1 MKETI
6 KSKIKVMY
14 SRKNKFGMEDLKV
27 NLTSKSLP
35 HYIVLLLYIASY
47 YENLAKKLNN
57 PLLQA
62 KAYWSILKAFY
73 NDKKISQIPPLLVD
87 NKFLTDI
94 KTKANIFGEYFAEQC
109 TLLKNSSVLPI
120 NQTFLTQSRLISL
133 DFNKEEILKIVRVL
147 NVHKAH
153 GHDDK

>member
-57 PLLQA
+57 PLL
-62 KAYWSILKAFY
+62 
-73 NDKKISQIPPLLVD
+73 
-87 NKFLTDI
+87 
-94 KTKANIFGEYFAEQC
+94 
-109 TLLKNSSVLPI
+109 
-120 NQTFLTQSRLISL
+120 
-133 DFNKEEILKIVRVL
+133 
-147 NVHKAH
+147 
-153 GHDDK
+153 